1 MPDGAKRWSA
11 RASVMSSGLP
21 SSSRNWQG
29 EPARRI
35 CRALKPTVDL
45 NQTRDQS
52 RNPINAYGAS
62 QMDAAMRAIS
72 SKAGSGSVSRMSYS
86 SRDFSRSVS
95 SCCTVV
101 ELVIIGI
108 SASLA
113 INAQRANRNVRGK
126 YQQRGIVFSLGGKRK
141 HWVHPTLRSLLLY

>member
-1 MPDGAKRWSA
+1 MPVGAKRSSA

-21 SSSRNWQG
+21 SSSRNWQA

-62 QMDAAMRAIS
+62 QIEAAMRAIS

-113 INAQRANRNVRGK
+113 INAQRANQKVRGQ
-126 YQQRGIVFSLGGKRK
+126 YQQGGIVIFALGVSDKD
-141 HWVHPTLRSLLLY
+141 W